1 MRKIIL
7 KRFSKKF
14 KGTQKLPAQKIPK
27 QFSNYEGIMAK
38 SKSDKIRNVF
48 GSDPTKQPVISLRTE
63 KARKI
68 GRLVEDRSHRSL
80 TKKVESAFVR
90 TALKPNKQN
99 QFANLV
105 KKKNNALIKAFK
117 VSQTRG
123 LKAGEKAS
131 VKLGLDKRAIYAGA
145 RDKPKSFFKKKSF
158 ISAEE
163 SRKLGFPQSE
173 MSLSARYDLDLPNT
187 SAKSRLSKSLKTYQ
201 KVKTKFPKEFSGK
214 KNKYNIP
221 TLKSGKRSTLKS
233 QYKREIKSLIGE
245 AKIDRAFYRTS
256 TIQKQNP
263 KSKKYSTIWSETSRK
278 KPLIKEYVQG
288 GKVKWK

>member
-105 KKKNNALIKAFK
+105 KQKNKALIKAFK

-187 SAKSRLSKSLKTYQ
+187 SAKSRLKKT
-201 KVKTKFPKEFSGK
+201 
-214 KNKYNIP
+214 
-221 TLKSGKRSTLKS
+221 RSTLSKIYKS
-233 QYKREIKSLIGE
+233 PKSWKDRSKLKKQFRLQAKSELGE

>member
-14 KGTQKLPAQKIPK
+14 KGTQKLPAQTIPK
-27 QFSNYEGIMAK
+27 QSSNYEGIMAK

-105 KKKNNALIKAFK
+105 KQKNNALIKAFK

-131 VKLGLDKRAIYAGA
+131 VKLGLDKGAIYAGA

-163 SRKLGFPQSE
+163 SKKLGFPQSE

-187 SAKSRLSKSLKTYQ
+187 SAKSRLKKT
-201 KVKTKFPKEFSGK
+201 
-214 KNKYNIP
+214 
-221 TLKSGKRSTLKS
+221 RSTLSKIYKS
-233 QYKREIKSLIGE
+233 PKSWKDRSKLKRQFRLQAKSELGE

>member
-14 KGTQKLPAQKIPK
+14 KGTQKLSAQTIPK
-27 QFSNYEGIMAK
+27 QSSNYEGIMAK

-105 KKKNNALIKAFK
+105 KQKNNALIKAFK

-131 VKLGLDKRAIYAGA
+131 VKLGLDKGAIYAGA

-187 SAKSRLSKSLKTYQ
+187 SAKSRLKKT
-201 KVKTKFPKEFSGK
+201 
-214 KNKYNIP
+214 
-221 TLKSGKRSTLKS
+221 RSTLSKIYKS
-233 QYKREIKSLIGE
+233 PKSWKDRSKLKRQFRLQAKSELGE
-245 AKIDRAFYRTS
+245 AKIDRAIYRTS

>member
-1 MRKIIL
+1 MKKFIAKKIITGV
-7 KRFSKKF
+7 SKKF
-14 KGTQKLPAQKIPK
+14 KGVQKFSAQKIPK
-27 QFSNYEGIMAK
+27 QSSNYEGIMAK

-80 TKKVESAFVR
+80 TRKVESAFVR

-99 QFANLV
+99 QFGNLV
-105 KKKNNALIKAFK
+105 KQKNKALIKAFK
-117 VSQTRG
+117 VSQIRG
-123 LKAGEKAS
+123 LRAGEKAS

-158 ISAEE
+158 ISAQE
-163 SRKLGFPQSE
+163 SRELGFPQSE

-187 SAKSRLSKSLKTYQ
+187 SAKSRLKKT
-201 KVKTKFPKEFSGK
+201 
-214 KNKYNIP
+214 
-221 TLKSGKRSTLKS
+221 RSTLSKIYKS
-233 QYKREIKSLIGE
+233 PKSWKDRSKLKRQFRLQAKSELGE

-278 KPLIKEYVQG
+278 EPMKKVEYVQG

>member
-187 SAKSRLSKSLKTYQ
+187 SAKSRLKKT
-201 KVKTKFPKEFSGK
+201 
-214 KNKYNIP
+214 
-221 TLKSGKRSTLKS
+221 RSTLSKIYKS
-233 QYKREIKSLIGE
+233 PKSWKDRSKLKRQFRLQAKSELGE

>member
-14 KGTQKLPAQKIPK
+14 KGTQKLPAQTIPK
-27 QFSNYEGIMAK
+27 QSSNYEGIMAK

-105 KKKNNALIKAFK
+105 KQKNKALIKAFK

-131 VKLGLDKRAIYAGA
+131 VKLGLDKGAIYAGA

-187 SAKSRLSKSLKTYQ
+187 SAKSRLKKT
-201 KVKTKFPKEFSGK
+201 
-214 KNKYNIP
+214 
-221 TLKSGKRSTLKS
+221 RSTLSKIYKS
-233 QYKREIKSLIGE
+233 PKSWKDRSKLKRQFRLQAKSELGE

-263 KSKKYSTIWSETSRK
+263 KSKKYSTVWSETSKR
-278 KPLIKEYVQG
+278 KPLVKEYVQG

>member
-14 KGTQKLPAQKIPK
+14 KGTQKLPAQTIPK
-27 QFSNYEGIMAK
+27 QSSNYEGIMAK

-105 KKKNNALIKAFK
+105 KQKNNALIKAFK

-131 VKLGLDKRAIYAGA
+131 VKLGLDKGAIYAGA

-187 SAKSRLSKSLKTYQ
+187 SAKSRLKKT
-201 KVKTKFPKEFSGK
+201 
-214 KNKYNIP
+214 
-221 TLKSGKRSTLKS
+221 RSTLSKIYKS
-233 QYKREIKSLIGE
+233 PKSWKDRSKLKRQFRLQAKSELGE
-245 AKIDRAFYRTS
+245 AKIDRAIYRTS

>member
-14 KGTQKLPAQKIPK
+14 KGTQKLPAQTIPK
-27 QFSNYEGIMAK
+27 QSSNYEVIMAK

-105 KKKNNALIKAFK
+105 KQKNNALIKAFK

-187 SAKSRLSKSLKTYQ
+187 SAKSRLKKT
-201 KVKTKFPKEFSGK
+201 
-214 KNKYNIP
+214 
-221 TLKSGKRSTLKS
+221 RSTLSKIYKS
-233 QYKREIKSLIGE
+233 PKSWKDRSKLKKQFRLQAKSELGE

>member
-14 KGTQKLPAQKIPK
+14 KGTQKLPAQTIPK
-27 QFSNYEGIMAK
+27 QSSNYEGIMAK

-105 KKKNNALIKAFK
+105 KQKNNALIKAFK

-131 VKLGLDKRAIYAGA
+131 VKLGLDKGAIYAGA

-187 SAKSRLSKSLKTYQ
+187 SAKSRLKKT
-201 KVKTKFPKEFSGK
+201 
-214 KNKYNIP
+214 
-221 TLKSGKRSTLKS
+221 RSTLSKIYKS
-233 QYKREIKSLIGE
+233 PKSWKDRSKLKRQFRLQAKSELGE

-256 TIQKQNP
+256 TIQKQNL
-263 KSKKYSTIWSETSRK
+263 KSKKYSTVWSETSRK
-278 KPLIKEYVQG
+278 KPLVKEYVQG

>member
-14 KGTQKLPAQKIPK
+14 KGTQKLPAQTIPK
-27 QFSNYEGIMAK
+27 QSSNYEGIMAK

-99 QFANLV
+99 QFGNLV
-105 KKKNNALIKAFK
+105 KQKNKALIKAFK

-123 LKAGEKAS
+123 LRAGEKAS
-131 VKLGLDKRAIYAGA
+131 VKLGLDKGAIYAGA

-187 SAKSRLSKSLKTYQ
+187 SAKSRLKKT
-201 KVKTKFPKEFSGK
+201 
-214 KNKYNIP
+214 
-221 TLKSGKRSTLKS
+221 RSTLSKIYKS
-233 QYKREIKSLIGE
+233 PKSWKDRSKLKKQFRLQAKSELGE

-256 TIQKQNP
+256 TIQKQDL
-263 KSKKYSTIWSETSRK
+263 KSKRYSTIWSETSRK

>member
-1 MRKIIL
+1 MITKIIR
-7 KRFSKKF
+7 KQGPFKIKKF
-14 KGTQKLPAQKIPK
+14 KAQKIPK
-27 QFSNYEGIMAK
+27 QSSNYEGIMAK

-80 TKKVESAFVR
+80 TRKVESAFVR

-99 QFANLV
+99 QFGNLV
-105 KKKNNALIKAFK
+105 KQKNKALIKAFK
-117 VSQTRG
+117 VSQIRG
-123 LKAGEKAS
+123 LRAGEKAS
-131 VKLGLDKRAIYAGA
+131 VKLGLDKGAIYAGA

-187 SAKSRLSKSLKTYQ
+187 SAKSRLKKT
-201 KVKTKFPKEFSGK
+201 
-214 KNKYNIP
+214 
-221 TLKSGKRSTLKS
+221 RSTLSKIYKS
-233 QYKREIKSLIGE
+233 PKSWKDRSKLKRQFRLQAKSELGE

-256 TIQKQNP
+256 TIQKQDL
-263 KSKKYSTIWSETSRK
+263 KSKRYSTIWSETSRK

>member
-14 KGTQKLPAQKIPK
+14 KGTQKLPAQTIPK
-27 QFSNYEGIMAK
+27 QSSNYEGIMAK

-105 KKKNNALIKAFK
+105 KQKNNALIKAFK

-131 VKLGLDKRAIYAGA
+131 VKLGLDKGAIYAGA

-187 SAKSRLSKSLKTYQ
+187 SAKSRLKKT
-201 KVKTKFPKEFSGK
+201 
-214 KNKYNIP
+214 
-221 TLKSGKRSTLKS
+221 RSTLSKIYKS
-233 QYKREIKSLIGE
+233 PKSWKDRSKLKRQFRLQAKSELGE

-278 KPLIKEYVQG
+278 KPLVKEYVQG

>member
-14 KGTQKLPAQKIPK
+14 KGTQKLPAQTIPK
-27 QFSNYEGIMAK
+27 QSSNYEGIIAK

-99 QFANLV
+99 QFGNLV
-105 KKKNNALIKAFK
+105 KQKNKALIKAFK
-117 VSQTRG
+117 LSQKRG
-123 LKAGEKAS
+123 MKAGETKA
-131 VKLGLDKRAIYAGA
+131 VKLGLDKSAIYAGA

-187 SAKSRLSKSLKTYQ
+187 SAKSRLKKT
-201 KVKTKFPKEFSGK
+201 
-214 KNKYNIP
+214 
-221 TLKSGKRSTLKS
+221 RSTLSKIYKS
-233 QYKREIKSLIGE
+233 PKSWKDRSKLKRQFRLQAKSELGE

>member
-1 MRKIIL
+1 M
-7 KRFSKKF
+7 
-14 KGTQKLPAQKIPK
+14 
-27 QFSNYEGIMAK
+27 
-38 SKSDKIRNVF
+38 
-48 GSDPTKQPVISLRTE
+48 
-63 KARKI
+63 
-68 GRLVEDRSHRSL
+68 
-80 TKKVESAFVR
+80 
-90 TALKPNKQN
+90 
-99 QFANLV
+99 
-105 KKKNNALIKAFK
+105 
-117 VSQTRG
+117 
-123 LKAGEKAS
+123 KAGETKA
-131 VKLGLDKRAIYAGA
+131 VKLGLDKSAIYAGA

-187 SAKSRLSKSLKTYQ
+187 SAKSRLKKT
-201 KVKTKFPKEFSGK
+201 
-214 KNKYNIP
+214 
-221 TLKSGKRSTLKS
+221 RSTLSKIYKS
-233 QYKREIKSLIGE
+233 PKSWKDRSKLKRQFRLQAKSELGE

>member
-14 KGTQKLPAQKIPK
+14 KGTQKLPAQTIPK
-27 QFSNYEGIMAK
+27 QSSNYEGIMAK

-63 KARKI
+63 RARKI
-68 GRLVEDRSHRSL
+68 GRLEEDRSHRSL

-105 KKKNNALIKAFK
+105 KQKNNALIKAFK

-123 LKAGEKAS
+123 LKAGEKYS
-131 VKLGLDKRAIYAGA
+131 VKLGLDKGAIYAGA

-187 SAKSRLSKSLKTYQ
+187 SAKSRLKKT
-201 KVKTKFPKEFSGK
+201 
-214 KNKYNIP
+214 
-221 TLKSGKRSTLKS
+221 RSTLSKIYKS
-233 QYKREIKSLIGE
+233 PKSWKDRSKLKRQFRLQAKSELGE